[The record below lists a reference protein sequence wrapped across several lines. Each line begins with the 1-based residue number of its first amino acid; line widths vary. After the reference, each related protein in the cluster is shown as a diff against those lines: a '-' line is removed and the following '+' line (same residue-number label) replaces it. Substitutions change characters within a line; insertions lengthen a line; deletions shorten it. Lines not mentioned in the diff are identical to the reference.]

1 MSCPSKVAEWTPVIH
16 THLPHMSKPPGAVL
30 ALGSLGM
37 VAGTVLPV
45 DRRQRVAGR
54 AASAQGALRPGST
67 CASGVTRP
75 RLSGAPT
82 GRRSRWRRALCP
94 CCSGYC

>member
-30 ALGSLGM
+30 ALGNLGI
-37 VAGTVLPV
+37 VAGMLLPV

-54 AASAQGALRPGST
+54 AASAQGAHHP
-67 CASGVTRP
+67 A
-75 RLSGAPT
+75 A
-82 GRRSRWRRALCP
+82 RARVV
-94 CCSGYC
+94 